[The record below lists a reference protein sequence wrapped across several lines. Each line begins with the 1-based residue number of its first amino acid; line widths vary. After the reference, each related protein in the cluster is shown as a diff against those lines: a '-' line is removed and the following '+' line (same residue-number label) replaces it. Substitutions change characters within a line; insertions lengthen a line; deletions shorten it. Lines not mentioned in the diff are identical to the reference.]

1 MTVFE
6 YASGLISI
14 VVGLAVARVLGGIG
28 TFMAA
33 SQRSAADRIGAS
45 WCAALL
51 FNLVGFWIA
60 GWQAFGALEEVC
72 AAILAY
78 HEGDFGRA
86 VDLLLPLRH
95 AFIRMGASHA
105 QRDIFHQYLL
115 EAAIAGGRL
124 ALARALLSERTLTKP
139 NSLGSWMRYAAVLD
153 QLGEAEAAS
162 AARARGAAVKA
173 AA

>member
-1 MTVFE
+1 V
-6 YASGLISI
+6 
-14 VVGLAVARVLGGIG
+14 LAFTDANAMMALAAAGRSEAAGRLLTSLKAFAATPGNAAAQTMEPVAIP
-28 TFMAA
+28 
-33 SQRSAADRIGAS
+33 
-45 WCAALL
+45 
-51 FNLVGFWIA
+51 
-60 GWQAFGALEEVC
+60 VC

-115 EAAIAGGRL
+115 EGAIAGGRL
-124 ALARALLSERTLTKP
+124 ALARALLSERTLTRP
-139 NSLGSWMRYAAVLD
+139 HSLGSWMRYAAVLD
-153 QLGEAEAAS
+153 QLGETEAAA
-162 AARARGAAVKA
+162 AARGRGAAVSA

>member
-1 MTVFE
+1 VSARWAE
-6 YASGLISI
+6 
-14 VVGLAVARVLGGIG
+14 LAEQLEGRLDDHVLAF
-28 TFMAA
+28 TDANAMMALA
-33 SQRSAADRIGAS
+33 AAGRSAAAGRLLTSLKAF
-45 WCAALL
+45 AATPG
-51 FNLVGFWIA
+51 NAAAATMEPVAIP
-60 GWQAFGALEEVC
+60 VC

-139 NSLGSWMRYAAVLD
+139 NSLGNWMRYAAVLD

-162 AARARGAAVKA
+162 AARAHAAAVKA

>member
-1 MTVFE
+1 
-6 YASGLISI
+6 
-14 VVGLAVARVLGGIG
+14 LAEQLESRLDDHVLGF
-28 TFMAA
+28 TDAHAMMALAAAGQSA
-33 SQRSAADRIGAS
+33 SAGRLLNSLKAFAATPGNSAAATMEPATIP
-45 WCAALL
+45 
-51 FNLVGFWIA
+51 
-60 GWQAFGALEEVC
+60 VC

-115 EAAIAGGRL
+115 EAAIAGGQL
-124 ALARALLSERTLTKP
+124 ALARALLSERTLARPHSRGT
-139 NSLGSWMRYAAVLD
+139 WMRYATVLE
-153 QLGEAEAAS
+153 QLGETEAAS
-162 AARARGAAVKA
+162 AAHTRGISIVA